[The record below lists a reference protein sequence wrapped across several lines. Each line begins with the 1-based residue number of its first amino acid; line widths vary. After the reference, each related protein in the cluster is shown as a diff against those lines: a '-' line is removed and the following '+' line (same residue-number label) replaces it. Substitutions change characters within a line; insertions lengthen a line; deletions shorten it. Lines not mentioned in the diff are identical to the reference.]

1 MSSESAGDGT
11 LVFDS
16 SAFVAILRNEPDAD
30 DLLKRALTY
39 RRCVM
44 AAPTWLETAIVCES
58 KYVTVGDLLD
68 QLAGK
73 LQIEV
78 LPFTAAQA
86 AIARQ
91 AYRQFGKGRGQ
102 RGSLNFGD
110 CFAYALAKDIGAP
123 LLFKGND
130 FNLTDVTVA

>member
-1 MSSESAGDGT
+1 MSESAGDGT

-16 SAFVAILRNEPDAD
+16 SAVIAILRNEADAD
-30 DLLKRALTY
+30 ALLERALTY

-44 AAPTWLETAIVCES
+44 AAPTWLETAIVCEA
-58 KYVTVGDLLD
+58 KDATVGALFD
-68 QLAGK
+68 QLASK

-102 RGSLNFGD
+102 RSSLNFGD
-110 CFAYALAKDIGAP
+110 CFAYALAKHLDMP

-130 FNLTDVTVA
+130 FGLTDVTPA